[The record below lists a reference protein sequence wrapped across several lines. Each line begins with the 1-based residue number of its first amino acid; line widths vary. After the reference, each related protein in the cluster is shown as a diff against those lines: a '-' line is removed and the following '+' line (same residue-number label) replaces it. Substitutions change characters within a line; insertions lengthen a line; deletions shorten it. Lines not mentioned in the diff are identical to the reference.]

1 MANLV
6 QTCSKQNL
14 KNLNCG
20 QVDLDGSRLR
30 VLRTS
35 QRSLFGTKNSKG
47 IWWFLCKTP
56 RSEINDRNCFEVKIN
71 RIKNKNGSNLLG
83 LDI

>member
-6 QTCSKQNL
+6 QTCSKQIL

-20 QVDLDGSRLR
+20 PAALDGSRLR

-35 QRSLFGTKNSKG
+35 QRNLFGTN
-47 IWWFLCKTP
+47 TQ
-56 RSEINDRNCFEVKIN
+56 RNLAVP
-71 RIKNKNGSNLLG
+71 L
-83 LDI
+83 